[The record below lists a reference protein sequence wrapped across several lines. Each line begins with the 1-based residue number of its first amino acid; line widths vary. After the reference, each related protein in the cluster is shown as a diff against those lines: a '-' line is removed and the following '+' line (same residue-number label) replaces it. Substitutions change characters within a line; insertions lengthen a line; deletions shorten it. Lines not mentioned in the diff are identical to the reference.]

1 MNITFIL
8 ISVFILI
15 YLTTPRHRRR
25 NILKN
30 PILLVALGLIVVSI
44 FFPEMFDSFGFG
56 LPASSFS
63 PLTTV
68 DIDYENMTTEDI
80 MGTIPGDYDELYE
93 TIKTDDSFFTNYSV
107 NDLDIYNINLDGNG
121 LND

>member
-1 MNITFIL
+1 MNITFI
-8 ISVFILI
+8 FILGFI
-15 YLTTPRHRRR
+15 GLYLTLSRYQRR